1 MAITENTD
9 FPKLTPPEDRMP
21 SGGRLFRR
29 PEELTDE
36 QFDLLAAAWSE
47 DALTGEALAELQ
59 SVFSVSPERLNRAK
73 SFRQV
78 RLTPLNESW
87 PGMHSTLRTLP
98 AVTAFRRTLIP
109 ALLAVA
115 AMIILFVYG
124 PAGAKLKRINSEGRS
139 VIPAMTVAEI
149 PASSPVISVKR
160 VSAGRNETV
169 TVPSFPADENI
180 AGPEGTTDILRVQPL
195 ALGHDI
201 AASSSLAPSVSN
213 GLATVSLKIIP
224 QSAETINENN
234 WMLRSISYLASA
246 VTGKERKIDG
256 YTIASGAISGI
267 NTILG
272 WDMELEQV
280 NNKKGDAVAVSFSS
294 TLLSF
299 TKPLNKST
307 P

>member
-1 MAITENTD
+1 MAITDNTD

-47 DALTGEALAELQ
+47 EALTGEALAELE
-59 SVFSVSPERLNRAK
+59 SVFSVSPERLNRAE
-73 SFRQV
+73 SFRRV

-87 PGMHSTLRTLP
+87 PGMHSSLRTLP
-98 AVTAFRRTLIP
+98 AVTAFRRTVIP

-160 VSAGRNETV
+160 VSAGRNEAA
-169 TVPSFPADENI
+169 TVPSFPADGKI

-201 AASSSLAPSVSN
+201 AASSSLAPFVSN
-213 GLATVSLKIIP
+213 GLATVSLKTIP

-294 TLLSF
+294 SLLSF

>member
-21 SGGRLFRR
+21 SVTRLIRR
-29 PEELTDE
+29 PEELTDD

-47 DALTGEALAELQ
+47 DALSGEAMAEIE
-59 SVFSVSPERLNRAK
+59 SVFSVSSERRNRAE

-78 RLTPLNESW
+78 RLTPLNERW
-87 PGMHSTLRTLP
+87 PGMHSSLRTVP
-98 AVTAFRRTLIP
+98 AIGAFRRTLIP

-124 PAGAKLKRINSEGRS
+124 PAGAKLKKISNEGIS
-139 VIPAMTVAEI
+139 GTPAMAVAEI
-149 PASSPVISVKR
+149 PSSAPGTRVIKAPEIR
-160 VSAGRNETV
+160 TGV
-169 TVPSFPADENI
+169 TVKSLPAADMII
-180 AGPEGTTDILRVQPL
+180 AGPDGTTEIVRVQPL
-195 ALGHDI
+195 ALAYGNA
-201 AASSSLAPSVSN
+201 AASTVAPAVN
-213 GLATVSLKIIP
+213 QGLAAVSPKIITQP
-224 QSAETINENN
+224 EVTNEANN

-246 VTGKERKIDG
+246 VTGKEKKIDG
-256 YTIASGAISGI
+256 YAIASGAITGI

-272 WDMELEQV
+272 WDMELEHV
-280 NNKKGDAVAVSFSS
+280 NNKKGDPVAVSFSS
-294 TLLSF
+294 SLLSF

>member
-1 MAITENTD
+1 MAITENMD

-21 SGGRLFRR
+21 SGSRLFRR

-47 DALTGEALAELQ
+47 EALTGEALAELE
-59 SVFSVSPERLNRAK
+59 SVFSVNPERMNRAE

-78 RLTPLNESW
+78 RLTPLNDNW
-87 PGMHSTLRTLP
+87 PGMHSSLRTLP
-98 AVTAFRRTLIP
+98 AVTAFRRTVIP

-124 PAGAKLKRINSEGRS
+124 PAGAKLKKINNEG
-139 VIPAMTVAEI
+139 VPGTQVMTVAEI
-149 PASSPVISVKR
+149 PSSLPVTRVIKTPEISTGAAMK
-160 VSAGRNETV
+160 
-169 TVPSFPADENI
+169 SFPAADVKI
-180 AGPEGTTDILRVQPL
+180 AGPEGTTEVVRVQPL
-195 ALGHDI
+195 ALAYGNA
-201 AASSSLAPSVSN
+201 AASPVAPSVN
-213 GLATVSLKIIP
+213 RGLAAVSPKIITQP
-224 QSAETINENN
+224 AETNDVNN

-246 VTGKERKIDG
+246 VTGKEKKIDG

-294 TLLSF
+294 SLLSF